1 MAVTRKKF
9 TIWLSVRGGLV
20 AGAAAAIINNIYN
33 YVYGVFFHFTIEEY
47 INFPIITFTSILA
60 AIAAAL
66 GYYVLVK
73 ITRKYGLYFNVVCL
87 VLLLISLLWSISPTL
102 PDGTHTP
109 AAFKM
114 LSMPLHLITAACI
127 MYIIPASTD
136 VRRY

>member
-1 MAVTRKKF
+1 MAITRKKF
-9 TIWLSVRGGLV
+9 TVWMSIRGGLV

-33 YVYGVFFHFTIEEY
+33 YAYGVFFHFTIEEY
-47 INFPIITFTSILA
+47 INFPIITFLSILA
-60 AIAAAL
+60 AIIAAL

-73 ITRKYGLYFNVVCL
+73 ATRKYGFYFKIICIIV
-87 VLLLISLLWSISPTL
+87 LLISFLWSISPTL

-109 AAFKM
+109 SGFKM
-114 LSMPLHLITAACI
+114 LSMPLHIITTACI